1 MSYEKG
7 DSVVFHDK
15 HSEHDGDVGEVTQVS
30 ETMFG
35 DNTYIVQFEEGQ
47 EAGIPEDAL
56 EPADEADED
65 ADEDADADADTDE
78 DADADAAHGDDED

>member
-1 MSYEKG
+1 MAYEKG

-15 HSEHDGDVGEVTQVS
+15 HSEHDGEVGEVTQVS

-35 DNTYIVQFEEGQ
+35 DSTYIVQFEEGQ

-56 EPADEADED
+56 EPAEEADED
-65 ADEDADADADTDE
+65 AEDEDDAGDP
-78 DADADAAHGDDED
+78 DADAAHGDDDED